1 MAGMIT
7 WDEPKRLSNLAKH
20 GLDFADLDEDFFLS
34 AVIVP
39 SYGGRQMAIGHLS
52 DGTIA
57 VVFAI
62 LGPGG
67 CLGHLHAPGEPH
79 GKEPAM
85 TKRSHGI
92 SDAEEARI

>member
-1 MAGMIT
+1 MAGTIT

-62 LGPGG
+62 LGLEGVSVISMR
-67 CLGHLHAPGEPH
+67 
-79 GKEPAM
+79 PASR
-85 TKRSHGI
+85 TERNLP
-92 SDAEEARI
+92 